1 MALAPS
7 LHSLVHSTAVTILQ
21 HDLPGL
27 PEAVTQEVATFT
39 VRRLGVLATH
49 MRLGVAAIALF
60 VRLFASIA
68 GQPRLLWLS
77 KTHLPLL
84 GEYFRLIRSLSYAYI
99 WEKWPDTRSDG
110 SPV

>member
-7 LHSLVHSTAVTILQ
+7 LHSLVHPTACTVLR

-27 PEAVTQEVATFT
+27 PETVAHEVATFT
-39 VRRLGVLATH
+39 VRRLSVLAAH
-49 MRLGVAAIALF
+49 MRLGIAVIALL

-110 SPV
+110 SPT

>member
-1 MALAPS
+1 MSVLPS
-7 LHSLVHSTAVTILQ
+7 LHSLVRVTAVTVLQ

-27 PEAVTQEVATFT
+27 PDVVTQEVASFT
-39 VRRLGVLATH
+39 VQRLGVLAAH
-49 MRLGVAAIALF
+49 MRLGIAVIALF

-84 GEYFRLIRSLSYAYI
+84 GEYFRLLRSLSYAYI

-110 SPV
+110 SPA